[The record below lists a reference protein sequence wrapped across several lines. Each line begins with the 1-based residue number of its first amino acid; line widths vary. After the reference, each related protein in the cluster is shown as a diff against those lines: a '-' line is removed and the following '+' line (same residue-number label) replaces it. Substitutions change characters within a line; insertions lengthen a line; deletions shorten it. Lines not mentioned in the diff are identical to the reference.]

1 MLWIALHLPQLPLEA
16 FQRGLPSPEPCA
28 VAERQRILVCDV
40 KAAARGLRAG
50 MPVTAALALAPGLR
64 LRERDTAAETE
75 ALLGIAA
82 WAMQCTPNVA
92 LEFPDLVLLEV
103 SGSLKLF
110 GGLAQIAA
118 RLRQGLAAMGYSER
132 LAAAPTARAA
142 SWFSR
147 SGKSCL
153 IADAALLEG
162 ELSAL
167 PLSVLQCAQ
176 EEALSSVGAGNI
188 GDLLALPRD
197 GLARRFGQGLLD
209 ILDQALGRLPDP
221 RGFCVLPEKFSA
233 AIELPAEATQAEA
246 LLFAAKRLLA
256 QLEGFLAARAAGTR
270 RLSLSLSHRN
280 APATRIDLGL
290 VTACREAV
298 HFALLLRERLQ
309 QTALSEPV
317 RAIALEVQAIEPLA
331 HANQSLFSDELSEGD
346 NWPRLIERLRSRLGN
361 AAVHG
366 IALHADHRPE
376 RASAHVDRASARVD
390 RANARVDRANAQTEP
405 GAKQLALDFDLRP
418 FWLLEQP
425 QALEEKESAPCRHGP
440 LKLLAGPERI
450 ESGWW
455 DGADM
460 ARDYFIARAADE
472 ALLWVYRERSPAGAW
487 YLHGIFS

>member
-1 MLWIALHLPQLPLEA
+1 MPIA
-16 FQRGLPSPEPCA
+16 
-28 VAERQRILVCDV
+28 
-40 KAAARGLRAG
+40 
-50 MPVTAALALAPGLR
+50 AALALAPGLR
-64 LRERDTAAETE
+64 LREREAAAETE

-82 WAMQCTPNVA
+82 WAMQCTPSVA
-92 LEFPDLVLLEV
+92 LDFPDLVLLEV

-110 GGLAQIAA
+110 GGMEEIAA
-118 RLRQGLAAMGYSER
+118 RLRQGLAAMGYSAR

-142 SWFSR
+142 SWFAR
-147 SGKSCL
+147 SGRQCL
-153 IADAALLEG
+153 IADATLLES
-162 ELSAL
+162 ELRAL
-167 PLSVLQCAQ
+167 PLSVLQWAE
-176 EEALSSVGAGNI
+176 EEALASIGAGSV

-209 ILDQALGRLPDP
+209 ALDQALGRLPDP
-221 RGFCVLPEKFSA
+221 RGAFVLPEKFCA

-270 RLSLSLSHRN
+270 RLLLTLSHRA
-280 APATRIDLGL
+280 APATRIELGL
-290 VTACREAV
+290 VAACREAA

-309 QTALSEPV
+309 QTARPETV
-317 RAIALEVQAIEPLA
+317 RAIALEVQAIEPLE
-331 HANQSLFSDELSEGD
+331 HSNQNLFPDELREEG
-346 NWPRLIERLRSRLGN
+346 NWPRLIERLRSRLGA

-366 IALHADHRPE
+366 IVLCADHRPE
-376 RASAHVDRASARVD
+376 RASVHLDRASAQ
-390 RANARVDRANAQTEP
+390 AEP
-405 GAKQLALDFDLRP
+405 GAKQLAFDFELRP
-418 FWLLEQP
+418 FWLLARP
-425 QALEEKESAPCRHGP
+425 QALEENGSVPCHHGP

-460 ARDYFIARAADE
+460 ARDYFVARSADA

>member
-28 VAERQRILVCDV
+28 VAERQRLLVCDA
-40 KAAARGLRAG
+40 KAAARGLRSG
-50 MPVTAALALAPGLR
+50 LTVTAALALAPNLR

-92 LEFPDLVLLEV
+92 LDFPDLVLLEV

-110 GGLAQIAA
+110 GGLGEIAA
-118 RLRQGLAAMGYSER
+118 RLRQGLAAMGYSAR

-142 SWFSR
+142 SWFAR
-147 SGKSCL
+147 AGKRCL
-153 IADAALLEG
+153 IADAALLED
-162 ELSAL
+162 ELRAL
-167 PLSVLQCAQ
+167 PLSVLQSGK
-176 EEALSSVGAGNI
+176 EEALSSIGAGSI

-197 GLARRFGQGLLD
+197 GIARRFGQSLLD
-209 ILDQALGRLPDP
+209 ALDQALGRLPDP
-221 RGFCVLPEKFSA
+221 RGFCVLPEKFCA

-246 LLFAAKRLLA
+246 LLFAAQRLLA

-270 RLSLSLSHRN
+270 RLLLNLSHRT
-280 APATRIDLGL
+280 APATRIELGL
-290 VTACREAV
+290 VAACREAT

-309 QTALSEPV
+309 QTALPDPV
-317 RAIALEVQAIEPLA
+317 RAIALEVQAIEPLE
-331 HANQSLFSDELSEGD
+331 HSNQNLFSDELREEG
-346 NWPRLIERLRSRLGN
+346 NWPRLIERLRSRLGA

-366 IALHADHRPE
+366 IALCADHRPE
-376 RASAHVDRASARVD
+376 RASAPA
-390 RANARVDRANAQTEP
+390 EP
-405 GAKQLALDFDLRP
+405 GARQLALDFNLRP
-418 FWLLEQP
+418 FWLLERP
-425 QALEEKESAPCRHGP
+425 QALEESGSVPCHHGP

-460 ARDYFIARAADE
+460 ARDYFIARAADA

>member
-1 MLWIALHLPQLPLEA
+1 LPLEA
-16 FQRGLPSPEPCA
+16 FQRGLPSPEPGA
-28 VAERQRILVCDV
+28 IAERQRLLACDA
-40 KAAARGLRAG
+40 KAAARGLRTG
-50 MPVTAALALAPGLR
+50 MPVTAALALVPNLR
-64 LRERDTAAETE
+64 LRERDAAAETE

-92 LEFPDLVLLEV
+92 LEFPDMVLLEV

-110 GGLAQIAA
+110 GGLEAIAA

-142 SWFSR
+142 SWFAR
-147 SGKSCL
+147 AGKRRL
-153 IADAALLEG
+153 IADVASLEG
-162 ELSAL
+162 ELSSL
-167 PLSVLQCAQ
+167 PVSVLQCR
-176 EEALSSVGAGNI
+176 EEETLSSIGAHSI

-197 GLARRFGQGLLD
+197 GLARRFGQSLLTA
-209 ILDQALGRLPDP
+209 LDQALGRLPDP
-221 RGFCVLPEKFSA
+221 RGYCVLPERFAA

-246 LLFAAKRLLA
+246 LLFAAQRLLV

-270 RLSLSLSHRN
+270 RLALSLSHRA
-280 APATRIDLGL
+280 APATRIELGL
-290 VTACREAV
+290 VAACREAG

-309 QTALSEPV
+309 QTALPEPV
-317 RAIALEVQAIEPLA
+317 HSIALEVQTIEALA
-331 HANQSLFSDELSEGD
+331 HSNQNLFSDALHEEA
-346 NWPRLIERLRSRLGN
+346 NWPRLIERLRSRLGA

-366 IALHADHRPE
+366 IALCADHRPE
-376 RASAHVDRASARVD
+376 RACVHLDRASAHLE
-390 RANARVDRANAQTEP
+390 RASAQADP
-405 GAKQLALDFDLRP
+405 GAKQLDLDFNLRP
-418 FWLLEQP
+418 FWLLAQP
-425 QALEEKESAPCRHGP
+425 QTLEEMESVPCYRGP

-455 DGADM
+455 DGADT

>member
-1 MLWIALHLPQLPLEA
+1 LANLWIALHLPQLPLEA

-28 VAERQRILVCDV
+28 VAERQRLLACDA

-64 LRERDTAAETE
+64 FRERDAAAETE

-82 WAMQCTPNVA
+82 WAMQCTPSVA
-92 LEFPDLVLLEV
+92 LDFPDLVLLEI

-110 GGLAQIAA
+110 GSLVQIEA
-118 RLRQGLAAMGYSER
+118 RLRQGLAAMGYSGH

-142 SWFSR
+142 SWFAR
-147 SGKSCL
+147 SGKHSL

-162 ELSAL
+162 ELCAL
-167 PLSVLQCAQ
+167 PLSVLQSGE
-176 EEALSSVGAGNI
+176 EEALSSIGASSI

-197 GLARRFGQGLLD
+197 GIARRFGQGLLD
-209 ILDQALGRLPDP
+209 ALDQALGRLPDP
-221 RGFCVLPEKFSA
+221 RGFCVLPEKFGA

-246 LLFAAKRLLA
+246 LLFASKRLLA

-270 RLSLSLSHRN
+270 RLLLNLSHRA
-280 APATRIDLGL
+280 APATRIELGL
-290 VTACREAV
+290 VSACREAA

-309 QTALSEPV
+309 QTALPEAV
-317 RAIALEVQAIEPLA
+317 RSIALEVQAIEPLEYS
-331 HANQSLFSDELSEGD
+331 NQNLFSDELREEG
-346 NWPRLIERLRSRLGN
+346 NWPRLVERLRSRLGA

-366 IALHADHRPE
+366 IGLCADHRPE
-376 RASAHVDRASARVD
+376 RACAKS
-390 RANARVDRANAQTEP
+390 EP
-405 GAKQLALDFDLRP
+405 GAKQLALDFNLRP
-418 FWLLEQP
+418 FWLLERP
-425 QALEEKESAPCRHGP
+425 QALEENESIPCHRGP

-455 DGADM
+455 DGTDV

>member
-1 MLWIALHLPQLPLEA
+1 
-16 FQRGLPSPEPCA
+16 
-28 VAERQRILVCDV
+28 
-40 KAAARGLRAG
+40 
-50 MPVTAALALAPGLR
+50 MPVAAALALAPGLR
-64 LRERDTAAETE
+64 LREREAAAETE

-82 WAMQCTPNVA
+82 WAMQCTPSVA
-92 LEFPDLVLLEV
+92 LDFPDLVLLEV

-110 GGLAQIAA
+110 GGLREIAA
-118 RLRQGLAAMGYSER
+118 RLRQGLTAMGYSAR

-142 SWFSR
+142 SWFAR

-167 PLSVLQCAQ
+167 PLSVLQCAE
-176 EEALSSVGAGNI
+176 EEALASIGAGSV

-209 ILDQALGRLPDP
+209 TLDQALGRLPDP
-221 RGFCVLPEKFSA
+221 RGFCVLPEKFCA

-246 LLFAAKRLLA
+246 LLFAAQRLLA

-270 RLSLSLSHRN
+270 HLRLSLSHRA
-280 APATRIDLGL
+280 APATRIELGL
-290 VTACREAV
+290 VAACREAA

-309 QTALSEPV
+309 QTALPEPV
-317 RAIALEVQAIEPLA
+317 RTITLEVQAIEPLE
-331 HANQSLFSDELSEGD
+331 HSNQNLFSDELREEG
-346 NWPRLIERLRSRLGN
+346 NWPRLIERLRSRLGA

-366 IALHADHRPE
+366 IGLCADHRPE
-376 RASAHVDRASARVD
+376 RASAHLDRASAQ
-390 RANARVDRANAQTEP
+390 AEP
-405 GAKQLALDFDLRP
+405 GTKQLAFDFELRP
-418 FWLLEQP
+418 FWLLERP
-425 QALEEKESAPCRHGP
+425 QALEENASIPCHHGP

-455 DGADM
+455 DGADV
-460 ARDYFIARAADE
+460 ARDYFIARSADA

>member
-1 MLWIALHLPQLPLEA
+1 LPLEA
-16 FQRGLPSPEPCA
+16 FQRGLPSPEPRA
-28 VAERQRILVCDV
+28 VAERQRILACDA

-50 MPVTAALALAPGLR
+50 MPVAAALALAPGLR
-64 LRERDTAAETE
+64 LRERDAAAETE

-82 WAMQCTPNVA
+82 WAMQCTPSVA
-92 LEFPDLVLLEV
+92 LEFPDLMLLEV

-118 RLRQGLAAMGYSER
+118 RLRQGFAAMGYSAC

-142 SWFSR
+142 SWFAR
-147 SGKSCL
+147 SGKPCL
-153 IADAALLEG
+153 IADAALLED
-162 ELSAL
+162 ELRTL
-167 PLSVLQCAQ
+167 PLLVLQSGKD
-176 EEALSSVGAGNI
+176 EALSSIGAGSI
-188 GDLLALPRD
+188 ADLLALPRD

-209 ILDQALGRLPDP
+209 ALDQALGRLPDP
-221 RGFCVLPEKFSA
+221 RGFCVLPEKFCA

-246 LLFAAKRLLA
+246 LLFAAQRLLA

-270 RLSLSLSHRN
+270 RLALNLSHRA
-280 APATRIDLGL
+280 APATRIELGL
-290 VTACREAV
+290 VAVCREAG
-298 HFALLLRERLQ
+298 HFALLLREQLQ
-309 QTALSEPV
+309 RTALPEPV
-317 RAIALEVQAIEPLA
+317 RSIALEVQAIEPLA
-331 HANQSLFSDELSEGD
+331 HANRNLFSDELSEEG
-346 NWPRLIERLRSRLGN
+346 NWPRLIERLRSRLGT

-366 IALHADHRPE
+366 IALCADHRPE
-376 RASAHVDRASARVD
+376 RASAEA
-390 RANARVDRANAQTEP
+390 EP

-418 FWLLEQP
+418 FWLLERP
-425 QALEEKESAPCRHGP
+425 QALEEKESIPCRHGP

-460 ARDYFIARAADE
+460 ARDYFIARAADR

>member
-16 FQRGLPSPEPCA
+16 FQRGLPSSEPCA
-28 VAERQRILVCDV
+28 VAERQRLLVCDA
-40 KAAARGLRAG
+40 KAAARGLHAG
-50 MPVTAALALAPGLR
+50 MPVTAALVLAPQLV
-64 LRERDTAAETE
+64 LRERDAAAETE

-92 LEFPDLVLLEV
+92 LDFPDLVLLEV

-110 GGLAQIAA
+110 GGLGEIET
-118 RLRQGLAAMGYSER
+118 RLRQGLAAMGYSAH

-142 SWFSR
+142 SWFAR
-147 SGKSCL
+147 AGKHCL

-167 PLSVLQCAQ
+167 PLSVLQCAE
-176 EEALSSVGAGNI
+176 EEALSAIGAGSI

-209 ILDQALGRLPDP
+209 ALDQALGRLPDP
-221 RGFCVLPEKFSA
+221 RGAFVLPEEFCA
-233 AIELPAEATQAEA
+233 ALELPAEATQAEA
-246 LLFAAKRLLA
+246 LLFASKRLLA

-270 RLSLSLSHRN
+270 RLRLNLSHRA
-280 APATRIDLGL
+280 APATRIELGL
-290 VTACREAV
+290 VAVCREAA
-298 HFALLLRERLQ
+298 HFTLLLRERLQ
-309 QTALSEPV
+309 QTALPEPV
-317 RAIALEVQAIEPLA
+317 RAISLEVQAIEPLA
-331 HANQSLFSDELSEGD
+331 HSNQNLFSDELHEEG
-346 NWPRLIERLRSRLGN
+346 NWPRLVERLRSRLGA

-366 IALHADHRPE
+366 IALYADHRPE
-376 RASAHVDRASARVD
+376 RASVHLDRASAQ
-390 RANARVDRANAQTEP
+390 AEP
-405 GAKQLALDFDLRP
+405 GAKQLALDFNLRP
-418 FWLLEQP
+418 FWLLERP
-425 QALEEKESAPCRHGP
+425 QALEEKESIPCHHGP

-472 ALLWVYRERSPAGAW
+472 ALLWIYRERSPAGAW